1 MKANGF
7 MPKKEKKTFVLGS
20 CVLNLGVR
28 EGQEERFS
36 LPGKEF

>member
-1 MKANGF
+1 MVSCQ
-7 MPKKEKKTFVLGS
+7 KEEKTTVLGS

-28 EGQEERFS
+28 EGQEEKFS